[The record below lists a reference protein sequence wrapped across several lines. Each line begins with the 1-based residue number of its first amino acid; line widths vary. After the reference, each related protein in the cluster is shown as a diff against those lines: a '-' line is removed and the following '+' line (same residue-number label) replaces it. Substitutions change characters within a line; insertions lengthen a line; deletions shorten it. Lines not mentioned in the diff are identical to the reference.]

1 VTRRRFNENLEKGLG
16 LAFFRQ
22 VGILGQDITSMQVS
36 ERIFQ
41 QFELDNAQSKYS
53 YLAVKESP
61 YVLMSNQLLVLYI
74 WLLCILNLAVPI
86 LYDAPLT

>member
-1 VTRRRFNENLEKGLG
+1 MTRRRGNENLEKGLG

-22 VGILGQDITSMQVS
+22 VGILGQDITSMQVP

-41 QFELDNAQSKYS
+41 QFELDNAQSKHS

-61 YVLMSNQLLVLYI
+61 HVNVKPVACFVYLVVMYI
-74 WLLCILNLAVPI
+74 RPRRANSL
-86 LYDAPLT
+86 